1 MLKLSGVSKYYRTAE
16 TVAMGLRKVDLE
28 FDLGEFV
35 AVTGESG
42 SGKSTLLN
50 VISGLDTYEDG
61 EMYVGGEE
69 TSYFRTE
76 EWENYRKQY
85 IGFVFQNYNI
95 IDSYSVLENV
105 MIALTI
111 QGYDEDKKKERAL
124 ELIDRVGLSSHVHH
138 KASKLSGGQKQR
150 TVIARALAKDC
161 PIIVADEPTGN
172 LDSESSK
179 NIISLLKEI
188 SKDKLVIVV
197 THNYD
202 EVADYATRRI
212 RLFDGEVAEDK
223 QIKAYDKVSEEP
235 NIAEYNMSAKS
246 LFGISLRN
254 LIRTPRRTVFTL
266 IVAMFVAIIFT
277 FSYGSFVSETTAAG
291 EYYGGGYFQNVTD
304 SRIILTKY
312 DGSEFTD
319 AEMNRIASTPLVRQV
334 LPHDLVLDSYMFF
347 YTTQDARYEW
357 LDIREIYLSSAFD
370 ISENDLVD
378 GDLPSSKYEV
388 VIPEMDGYEVGDT
401 INLGTAYID
410 YSTPNPSVPESAMD
424 FTISGFTQPQN
435 VWRQRFYFHVDFL
448 TDEAIINRAYSQQID
463 MNLHLEYQGMN
474 ASFGIW
480 RDALQVDDSL
490 EDGEI
495 QFSEGAFEEY
505 MERNFDDTV
514 DLSLISVRLSAMSS
528 FGDNDYEFTSV
539 NPTLYEDQ
547 DFYVSYRVNSK
558 TLESAFSYGRNQ
570 VSVIV
575 YDEYD
580 ANQVISDLQDDD
592 LYYVIY
598 PYGVT
603 DQFSEIV
610 GIFQTIYLTFILG
623 LLLLVIYFVG
633 YLVLKN
639 IQVSKKK
646 DYLIFRSIGAS
657 KKDLN
662 KVTIIEL
669 VFTMLVSY
677 GLTMILLVINE
688 QVRTSIPKYLRYFNF
703 GSYVFLAVLMVVLA
717 VLLGNRFNKRIFGK
731 SVITSLKAE

>member
-28 FDLGEFV
+28 FHLGEFV

-61 EMYVGGEE
+61 EMYVNGEE

-111 QGYDEDKKKERAL
+111 QGYDEDKKKARAL
-124 ELIDRVGLSSHVHH
+124 ELIDRVGLSSHVNH
-138 KASKLSGGQKQR
+138 KASRLSGGQKQR
-150 TVIARALAKDC
+150 AVIARALAKDC

-172 LDSESSK
+172 LDSESSE
-179 NIISLLKEI
+179 NIIKLLKEI

-202 EVADYATRRI
+202 EVSAHATRRI

-223 QIKAYDKVSEEP
+223 QIKPYQEVKEEP
-235 NIAEYNMSAKS
+235 HILEYNMTFKS
-246 LFGISLRN
+246 LLGISLRN
-254 LIRTPRRTVFTL
+254 LLRTPKRTVFTL

-312 DGSEFTD
+312 DSSEFTD
-319 AEMNRIASTPLVRQV
+319 AEINQLLNMQLVRDV
-334 LPHDLVLDSYMFF
+334 LPHDIVLDSNLYH
-347 YTTQDARYEW
+347 YTQESERYDW
-357 LDIREIYLSSAFD
+357 LYPKDIYLSSAFD
-370 ISENDLVD
+370 ISRDDLVD
-378 GDLPSSKYEV
+378 GELPSSKYEV
-388 VIPEMDGYEVGDT
+388 VIPESELYSIGDE
-401 INLGTAYID
+401 IELGASYID
-410 YSTPNPSVPESAMD
+410 YSGNNPTVPDNAVT
-424 FTISGFTQPQN
+424 FRISGFTRASN
-435 VWRQRFYFHVDFL
+435 TWRQRYYFHHDFL
-448 TDEAIINRAYSQQID
+448 IDEAIVNRAYSQQINMD
-463 MNLHLEYQGMN
+463 FTVEYQGEAFSM
-474 ASFGIW
+474 SIW
-480 RDALQVDDSL
+480 RDALKVDNTLD
-490 EDGEI
+490 DGVI
-495 QFSEGAFEEY
+495 QFSEGAYEEFIRFRFA
-505 MERNFDDTV
+505 EEAP
-514 DLSLISVRLSAMSS
+514 LSEITITMNTRTA
-528 FGDNDYEFTSV
+528 FGSNSYEFDGIH
-539 NPTLYEDQ
+539 PDLYEDVE
-547 DFYVSYRVNSK
+547 FHVSYKMNQA
-558 TLESAFSYGRNQ
+558 TLEEIYQYGRNQ
-570 VSVIV
+570 ISVIV

-580 ANQVISDLQDDD
+580 AERVISDLQDED

-598 PYGVT
+598 PNGVT
-603 DQFSEIV
+603 DMFSEITA
-610 GIFQTIYLTFILG
+610 IFQTIYLTFILG

-633 YLVLKN
+633 YVVLKN
-639 IQVSKKK
+639 IQISKKK

-669 VFTMLVSY
+669 VVTMLMSY
-677 GLTMILLVINE
+677 SLTMILLVVNE
-688 QVRTSIPKYLRYFNF
+688 QFKSSIPKYLRYFNF
-703 GSYVFLAVLMVVLA
+703 GSYLFLAVLMVVLA
-717 VLLGNRFNKRIFGK
+717 MLLGNRFNKRIFGT

>member
-28 FDLGEFV
+28 FHLGEFV

-61 EMYVGGEE
+61 EMYVNGEE

-111 QGYDEDKKKERAL
+111 QGYDEDKKKARAL

-150 TVIARALAKDC
+150 AVIARALAKDC

-172 LDSESSK
+172 LDSESSE
-179 NIISLLKEI
+179 NIIKLLKEI
-188 SKDKLVIVV
+188 SIDKLVIVV

-202 EVADYATRRI
+202 EVSAHATRRI

-223 QIKAYDKVSEEP
+223 QIKPYQEVKEEP
-235 NIAEYNMSAKS
+235 HIAEYNMTFKS
-246 LFGISLRN
+246 LLGISLRN
-254 LIRTPRRTVFTL
+254 LFRTPKRTIFTL

-312 DGSEFTD
+312 DSTEFSD
-319 AEMNRIASTPLVRQV
+319 AEINQLMSIPLVRDV
-334 LPHDLVLDSYMFF
+334 LPHDIVLDSYIYHYTQESEF
-347 YTTQDARYEW
+347 YDWLYAR
-357 LDIREIYLSSAFD
+357 DIYMSSAFD
-370 ISENDLVD
+370 INRDDLID
-378 GDLPSSKYEV
+378 GELPSSKYEV
-388 VIPEMDGYEVGDT
+388 VIPETELYSIGDE
-401 INLGTAYID
+401 IDLGTSPIN
-410 YSTPNPSVPESAMD
+410 YSGNNPSVPNDAMK
-424 FTISGFTQPQN
+424 FTVSGFSRPSSS
-435 VWRQRFYFHVDFL
+435 WRQRYYFHHDFL
-448 TDEAIINRAYSQQID
+448 VDEDVVNRAYSQQINMD
-463 MNLHLEYQGMN
+463 FDVEYDGQ
-474 ASFGIW
+474 SFTIGIW
-480 RDALQVDDSL
+480 RDSLQVDDTL
-490 EDGEI
+490 PDGVI
-495 QFSEGAFEEY
+495 QFSEGAYEEFIGFRIGEDVPLDEITIT
-505 MERNFDDTV
+505 MNTRT
-514 DLSLISVRLSAMSS
+514 S
-528 FGDNDYEFTSV
+528 FGNYSYELDEIDPDF
-539 NPTLYEDQ
+539 YEDLE
-547 DFYVSYRVNSK
+547 YHVSYRMNQA
-558 TLESAFSYGRNQ
+558 TLQEVFQYGRNQ
-570 VSVIV
+570 IAVIV

-580 ANQVISDLQDDD
+580 ADQVISDLQDEDM
-592 LYYVIY
+592 YYVIY
-598 PYGVT
+598 PNGVT
-603 DQFSEIV
+603 DMFSEIA

-623 LLLLVIYFVG
+623 FLLLVIYFVG
-633 YLVLKN
+633 YVVLKN

-669 VFTMLVSY
+669 IVTMLLSY
-677 GLTMILLVINE
+677 SLTMILLVVNE
-688 QVRTSIPKYLRYFNF
+688 QITSSIPKYLRYFNF
-703 GSYVFLAVLMVVLA
+703 GSYLFLAVLMVVLA